1 MKYFLLESSTLSH
14 FPPNSVTIE
23 RTSKVIIKDCIFLR
37 LSSGSVKIKKTKQVE
52 VINNELS
59 INAIKA
65 ISASEGSHLFISC
78 NRLLG
83 DPIAPECLPTTTTM
97 ASMETAFLTSSSA
110 LLSRLNSNEGKHD
123 SSDFV
128 AVQTLFSVVTGALVV
143 LTILIIVIIVLVWRR
158 NHLIP
163 SHRSEDYILHSEDP
177 IHPPCIPLP
186 PPMPPAPLYDPS
198 QHKTM
203 SGGQTSALKIAHPV
217 WLDEIQNNP
226 IFNRQRNKLTEEVL
240 PLRSISGIIEQ
251 MEGEETTGG
260 VGEEGE
266 LNVRESSKTESDQE
280 EETGLR

>member
-1 MKYFLLESSTLSH
+1 MKYFLLESSTFSH
-14 FPPNSVTIE
+14 LPPNSVTIE
-23 RTSKVIIKDCIFLR
+23 RTSKVSIKDCIFLR

-83 DPIAPECLPTTTTM
+83 DPIAPECLPTTTTTNTTTTM
-97 ASMETAFLTSSSA
+97 ATMETTFLTSSSA
-110 LLSRLNSNEGKHD
+110 LLSRLDSNEGKDD
-123 SSDFV
+123 SSDLV
-128 AVQTLFSVVTGALVV
+128 AVETLVGVVTGALVV
-143 LTILIIVIIVLVWRR
+143 LTILIIVIVVLVWRR
-158 NHLIP
+158 NHFIP

-177 IHPPCIPLP
+177 IHPPSIPVP

-198 QHKTM
+198 QQKTM

-226 IFNRQRNKLTEEVL
+226 IFNRQRHKLTEEGL

-251 MEGEETTGG
+251 MEGRKPHEWWGRKE
-260 VGEEGE
+260 
-266 LNVRESSKTESDQE
+266 N
-280 EETGLR
+280 